1 MRVRDSKH
9 AEFHFSERE
18 VEIGVEGGV
27 IHAGELG
34 GMCVRERRE
43 SGWDHPES
51 DTHLTNKS
59 KLSAGSVAH

>member
-1 MRVRDSKH
+1 M
-9 AEFHFSERE
+9 
-18 VEIGVEGGV
+18 
-27 IHAGELG
+27 IHAGELR